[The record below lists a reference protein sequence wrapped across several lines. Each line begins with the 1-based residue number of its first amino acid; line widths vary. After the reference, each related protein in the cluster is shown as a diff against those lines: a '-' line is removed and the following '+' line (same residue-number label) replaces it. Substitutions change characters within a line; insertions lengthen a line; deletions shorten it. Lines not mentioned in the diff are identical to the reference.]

1 MRGLAHGLDRRGVPA
16 AIALNTLY
24 GLSGLSLRAA
34 GPEAEDAD
42 AILHHATELLAA
54 GPDERTL
61 GLLEAAACRFPDHAG
76 IATRLADALQLAARL
91 PEAEAAYARALA
103 LDAEQFDPWFGL
115 GCCLRAR
122 LAYGAAE
129 AAFGQALRLN
139 PAHPQALAN
148 LGEVLFETGRVDAA
162 IARYGA
168 ALGLGDGAVDALA
181 RRNVAIMI
189 PGSPAAGNATVL
201 AVRRSFAAGLPR
213 AARPAAP
220 ARAGRKLRVAYISS
234 YFGGAHWMKPVFAV
248 INRHDRARF
257 AIHLIADGALPSAE
271 GGWRGHAEDTVWRVR
286 GLDNATLAA
295 RIAEAGIDVLIDLN
309 GYSVPDR
316 LGLFARRP
324 APVQLG
330 WFNMFA
336 TTGTDAFDAL
346 IGDEAVLPPEEERFY
361 SERILRVPGSYLAFE
376 VAYPVPDVEP
386 PPSLSAGAITFG
398 SLCSAIKLTDP
409 VIAAWGRILR
419 GAPQARLL
427 LRHGTLEDASN
438 QDLLRARFA
447 QQGVDPARLTLEG
460 RAPHLDFLATY
471 ARVDIALD
479 TFPYNGG
486 TTTTEALWQGV
497 PVLSFNGDRWASRT
511 SRSLLLAAG
520 LGDWV
525 ADDLDG
531 YVDRAIALA
540 RDPATP
546 DRLAALRQ
554 TMRERLRASQV
565 CDTAGLCT
573 ALEDIYEAEFAARHA
588 AAPG

>member
-1 MRGLAHGLDRRGVPA
+1 MLDA
-16 AIALNTLY
+16 AT
-24 GLSGLSLRAA
+24 R
-34 GPEAEDAD
+34 
-42 AILHHATELLAA
+42 
-54 GPDERTL
+54 
-61 GLLEAAACRFPDHAG
+61 RFPDHAG
-76 IATRLADALQLAARL
+76 IATRLADALQLAARK

-103 LDAEQFDPWFGL
+103 LDADQFDPWYGL
-115 GCCLRAR
+115 GCCLLTRW
-122 LAYGAAE
+122 AYGAAE
-129 AAFGQALRLN
+129 AAFGRALRLQ

-148 LGEVLFETGRVDAA
+148 LAEVLFETGRVDAG

-168 ALGLGDGAVDALA
+168 ALGLGDASVDVLA

-189 PGSPAAGNATVL
+189 PGSPAADNATVL

-213 AARPAAP
+213 AARPAATT
-220 ARAGRKLRVAYISS
+220 RGGRKLRVAYISS
-234 YFGGAHWMKPVFAV
+234 YFGGANWMKPVFAV

-257 AIHLIADGALPSAE
+257 AIHLIADGALPSTE

-286 GLDNATLAA
+286 GLDNDSLAG

-336 TTGTDAFDAL
+336 TTGTDAYDAL
-346 IGDEAVLPPEEERFY
+346 IGDAAVLPKAEEGFY

-376 VAYPVPDVEP
+376 VAYPVPEMMP
-386 PPSLSAGAITFG
+386 PPSVAAGLITFG

-427 LRHGTLEDASN
+427 LRHGTLEDGSN
-438 QDLLRARFA
+438 QALLRARFA
-447 QQGVDPARLTLEG
+447 QEGVAPERLTLEG
-460 RAPHLDFLATY
+460 RAPHQEFLATY
-471 ARVDIALD
+471 GRIDIALD

-531 YVDRAIALA
+531 YVDRAIARA
-540 RDPATP
+540 SDPATP
-546 DRLAALRQ
+546 GRLAALRQ
-554 TMRERLRASQV
+554 AMRERLRASQV

-573 ALEDIYEAEFAARHA
+573 ALEGIYEVEHAARHA